1 VRVSTRIKKRLSES
15 WPWEE
20 KPRRMPMGGY
30 ERPTHQ
36 TQLLVTDGHYVV

>member
-1 VRVSTRIKKRLSES
+1 MKKRLSES

-20 KPRRMPMGGY
+20 KPRRMPMGGH

-36 TQLLVTDGHYVV
+36 TQLLVIDGHYVV